1 MADIRQTPIANY
13 PAYYGS
19 SLLNTLNEAV
29 SKPFGYEN
37 APVRALTN
45 LFGVPA
51 ATKTLEN
58 IAYGMPNVIGT
69 GMATQLRPEARETVG
84 NLLPVAPGVAKL
96 ATRGLVAG
104 GEYLAP
110 KASQIRRLFE
120 QPAASN
126 FENWFQKSA
135 IVEPSG
141 APQKMYHATSAD
153 IQEFRPG
160 NTIYVSPSPK
170 FAESYGGTQTPNI
183 MPLYVKA
190 TKPFNYE
197 NPADIQK
204 LAEVYKKLHGED
216 LFSKKTISSAGGEM
230 KLSQLDKNPI
240 SQRLKSGDWTIIEDK
255 KVQDAIKKAGFD
267 AFYIEEGGVK
277 NLGVYDPTQ
286 LKSVFNKGEF
296 NPKDPRLLA
305 GALPLLPQQEAETLD
320 YRDPFAPTF

>member
-1 MADIRQTPIANY
+1 MAE
-13 PAYYGS
+13 GLFS
-19 SLLNTLNEAV
+19 ELLNAIDRTKRGVSNRFNMLVDNPREYVAQIEERVRDFRRTQEAGM
-29 SKPFGYEN
+29 PGM
-37 APVRALTN
+37 RAQMMGTPATPEQERARQYAEQQMMDVTMG
-45 LFGVPA
+45 FAGPA
-51 ATKTLEN
+51 AFKGRG
-58 IAYGMPNVIGT
+58 APPMPKV
-69 GMATQLRPEARETVG
+69 
-84 NLLPVAPGVAKL
+84 
-96 ATRGLVAG
+96 
-104 GEYLAP
+104 
-110 KASQIRRLFE
+110 
-120 QPAASN
+120 SN

-153 IQEFRPG
+153 IEAFRPG
-160 NTIYVSPSPK
+160 GTIYVSPSPK
-170 FAESYGGTQTPNI
+170 FAESYGGTQSPNI

-197 NPADIQK
+197 SAADIQK
-204 LAEVYKKLHGED
+204 LAETYKKLHGED
-216 LFSKKTISSAGGEM
+216 LFAKKTISSANGEM

-305 GALPLLPQQEAETLD
+305 GALPLMPQQEAETLD